1 MVRYLNALKRFS
13 AFFIAKKMKGKKKE
27 TKIKEEETSKE
38 ELHLEEFNSK
48 LENLEKEKQELQ
60 DKFTRLFA
68 EFDNYKKRTARE
80 RLELINSAGSN
91 VLESMIPV
99 LDDFERAI
107 NASGKEENE
116 GILLIYNKFKSALH
130 SKGLEALDSKAG
142 DDFDLDLHEAI
153 TKIPAPE
160 EKMKEKVVDVIEK
173 GYKIGDK
180 VIRFAKVVIG
190 E

>member
-1 MVRYLNALKRFS
+1 MSALKKFS
-13 AFFIAKKMKGKKKE
+13 AFFIARKMKGKKKDI
-27 TKIKEEETSKE
+27 KSKKEEASNEENQLE
-38 ELHLEEFNSK
+38 ELKAQLEV
-48 LENLEKEKQELQ
+48 LEKEKQDLQ

-80 RLELINSAGSN
+80 KLDLINSAGAD
-91 VLESMIPV
+91 VLVSMIPV

-107 NASGKEENE
+107 KASGEEEKE
-116 GILLIYNKFKSALH
+116 GILLIYNKLKSSLIG
-130 SKGLEALDSKAG
+130 KGLEALETQVG

-160 EKMKEKVVDVIEK
+160 DKMKEKVVDVIEK